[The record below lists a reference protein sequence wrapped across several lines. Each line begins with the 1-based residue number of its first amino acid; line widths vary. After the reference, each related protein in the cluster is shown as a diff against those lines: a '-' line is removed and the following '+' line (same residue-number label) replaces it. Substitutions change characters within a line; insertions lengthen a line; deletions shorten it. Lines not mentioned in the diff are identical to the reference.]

1 MLRIRVPSIAV
12 VETPIISVGGGTS
25 IRKKAKK
32 RIAKNSEVLRWS
44 KEKDT
49 FKPDALEKVL
59 LNRFQTAD
67 QIIEETFEV
76 QNPKI
81 RKASQKRI
89 DALNAE
95 KAQKALDLEN
105 QRQLAKEERLLLESI
120 AKEDAEI
127 IDMYLKMEQK
137 EAMALLNAMRVI
149 L

>member
-1 MLRIRVPSIAV
+1 M
-12 VETPIISVGGGTS
+12 
-25 IRKKAKK
+25 
-32 RIAKNSEVLRWS
+32 
-44 KEKDT
+44 
-49 FKPDALEKVL
+49 EKVL

-89 DALNAE
+89 DALSAE

-105 QRQLAKEERLLLESI
+105 QRQIAEEERLLLESI